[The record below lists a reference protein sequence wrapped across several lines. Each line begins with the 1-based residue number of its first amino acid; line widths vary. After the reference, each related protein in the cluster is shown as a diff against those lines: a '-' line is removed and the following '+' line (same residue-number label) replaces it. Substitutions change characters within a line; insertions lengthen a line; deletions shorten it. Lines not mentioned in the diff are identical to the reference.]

1 MMSELDIGEILKY
14 LPHRYPF
21 LLLDRIVEWVPNKR
35 LVALKN
41 VTYNEQFFQGHFPNY
56 PIMPAVLILEAMA
69 QATGF
74 LAMRSMEKLP
84 AADSVYYFVGIDKA
98 RFRKPVSPG
107 DQLMIEIEHEKT
119 SRNIWRVRATARVLE
134 KTVAHAQ
141 IMGALR
147 DLGT

>member
-1 MMSELDIGEILKY
+1 MMSELDIREILKY

-56 PIMPAVLILEAMA
+56 PVMPAVLILEAMA
-69 QATGF
+69 QATGL

-84 AADSVYYFVGIDKA
+84 ADDSVYYFVGIDKA

-119 SRNIWRVRATARVLE
+119 SRNIWRVQATARVLE
-134 KTVAHAQ
+134 KTVADAQ